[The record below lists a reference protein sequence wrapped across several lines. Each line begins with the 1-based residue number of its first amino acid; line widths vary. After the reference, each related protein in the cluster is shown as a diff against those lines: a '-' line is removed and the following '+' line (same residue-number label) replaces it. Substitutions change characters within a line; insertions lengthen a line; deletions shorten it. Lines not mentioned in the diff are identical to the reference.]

1 MVSPR
6 GWEFQG
12 SKGTVCKVGRMWLRK
27 PSPGKESM
35 ATATQ
40 RLATRH
46 QAAHYSRA
54 HSWAQARGR
63 WFLLDNGG
71 DNGGVGD
78 P

>member
-1 MVSPR
+1 
-6 GWEFQG
+6 
-12 SKGTVCKVGRMWLRK
+12 
-27 PSPGKESM
+27 M
-35 ATATQ
+35 ALATQ

-54 HSWAQARGR
+54 HSWAQGGGR
-63 WFLLDNGG
+63 WFLLDDGG

>member
-1 MVSPR
+1 
-6 GWEFQG
+6 
-12 SKGTVCKVGRMWLRK
+12 
-27 PSPGKESM
+27 M
-35 ATATQ
+35 ALATQ

-54 HSWAQARGR
+54 HSRTQAGGR